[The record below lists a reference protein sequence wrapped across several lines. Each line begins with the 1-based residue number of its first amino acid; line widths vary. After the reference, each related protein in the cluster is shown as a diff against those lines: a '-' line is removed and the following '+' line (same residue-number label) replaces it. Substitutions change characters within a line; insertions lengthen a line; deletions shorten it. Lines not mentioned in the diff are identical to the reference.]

1 MKNSPNVSVKN
12 NIIFGLLF
20 FFLFLIVG
28 VYPLKTGGSVKIWS
42 IILSIVFLLVTI
54 AKPNLFTFLNKAWIQ
69 FGFIIGKIVSP
80 IIMALIFFFVI
91 TPTGMVLRLLR
102 KDSINEK
109 NKLSYWKNRDYKIQN
124 MKKQF

>member
-1 MKNSPNVSVKN
+1 MKNSANVSVKN